1 MHPYQADL
9 EKREKDQAEDKK
21 VRALADRAR
30 VQMWVTND
38 AEIED
43 LKKQLECQ
51 EAEMDYLKKRLQDTE
66 LEDLQKLAEA
76 EETLQVER
84 QRRIVLQSDFQE
96 QLLSAEELE
105 GEMVHV
111 RSSAPP
117 SAPRQTNTERSSV
130 GCMGRGIAAHAD
142 PDTQEQ
148 DSAVAQSKQHGGRI
162 VDILRVP
169 SSASARLMKPE
180 RTASASGT
188 NSILS
193 GAALPSP
200 DASQGLPP
208 QGFSQRRSAHGFTVP
223 LPLDIEGLSVENP
236 TLSGSSATPTLSRSS
251 LPHVAA
257 YSEMQGSASRET
269 SLLPKHQG
277 IAPYGIIEAAASRT
291 GTGFTQT
298 PDDDIYH
305 ELENTRGV
313 KEFSSV
319 FLQDFS
325 SEDIKKITQ
334 ALKHTLQGVSALRNA
349 KLAIEG
355 QVQTKRKEVDERSD
369 DEAFALQLLLDSETA
384 ACAEGADAKEGGH
397 LKRSTNQ
404 RQAVSDKMVVLEKQ
418 VRTLTLSVL
427 PDEVDGQSVTQIEY
441 RGVEVVKEV
450 EVEKIVPQIVY
461 SEVIKEVE
469 SRHIFV

>member
-1 MHPYQADL
+1 
-9 EKREKDQAEDKK
+9 
-21 VRALADRAR
+21 
-30 VQMWVTND
+30 
-38 AEIED
+38 
-43 LKKQLECQ
+43 
-51 EAEMDYLKKRLQDTE
+51 
-66 LEDLQKLAEA
+66 
-76 EETLQVER
+76 
-84 QRRIVLQSDFQE
+84 
-96 QLLSAEELE
+96 
-105 GEMVHV
+105 
-111 RSSAPP
+111 
-117 SAPRQTNTERSSV
+117 
-130 GCMGRGIAAHAD
+130 
-142 PDTQEQ
+142 
-148 DSAVAQSKQHGGRI
+148 
-162 VDILRVP
+162 
-169 SSASARLMKPE
+169 
-180 RTASASGT
+180 
-188 NSILS
+188 
-193 GAALPSP
+193 
-200 DASQGLPP
+200 
-208 QGFSQRRSAHGFTVP
+208 
-223 LPLDIEGLSVENP
+223 
-236 TLSGSSATPTLSRSS
+236 
-251 LPHVAA
+251 
-257 YSEMQGSASRET
+257 
-269 SLLPKHQG
+269 LLPKHQG